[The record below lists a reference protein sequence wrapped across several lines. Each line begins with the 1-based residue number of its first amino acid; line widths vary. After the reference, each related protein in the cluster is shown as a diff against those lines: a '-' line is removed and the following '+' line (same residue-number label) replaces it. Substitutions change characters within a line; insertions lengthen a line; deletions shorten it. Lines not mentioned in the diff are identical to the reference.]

1 MRMVFITLA
10 AIIFAGSANAA
21 DLSGEIKSTVAETNA
36 GNWGATTEF
45 TLGIAAGNVANG
57 SIELKAVPG
66 GDFDIDEW
74 HIGTTVNMVGL
85 SLGKQGD
92 VWVGAEGEHTLS
104 IPAMSDS
111 LQANMGAGN
120 IAK

>member
-57 SIELKAVPG
+57 SIELKAVP
-66 GDFDIDEW
+66 
-74 HIGTTVNMVGL
+74 L
-85 SLGKQGD
+85 SLI
-92 VWVGAEGEHTLS
+92 H
-104 IPAMSDS
+104 I
-111 LQANMGAGN
+111 
-120 IAK
+120 